1 MIKVDIGI
9 AKADI
14 GSEKWTFKDNVMTKT
29 EICVKEYFEKGILGN
44 VAIRVGK
51 SQQVLFEL
59 YQSESGT
66 VDKDTLFDMA
76 SVTKIVVT
84 ASLALIALDRG
95 LISLE
100 DRVAKY
106 FDCPKDKSSLTV
118 EHLLTHRIGIGH
130 KDLRQPGQCFSE
142 TGCNTSW
149 IT

>member
-1 MIKVDIGI
+1 MIKADIGI

-95 LISLE
+95 
-100 DRVAKY
+100 
-106 FDCPKDKSSLTV
+106 
-118 EHLLTHRIGIGH
+118 
-130 KDLRQPGQCFSE
+130 
-142 TGCNTSW
+142 
-149 IT
+149 